1 MEKLRKKLHEAI
13 EKYGAT
19 DERTVAINQ
28 ELDNIIC
35 KEQKKLIKP
44 KKDLIWVACTND
56 KYQLPVFIGN
66 TANELGKSLGV
77 TEKAIYKAMYRG
89 GRSNGYKIFRVDVS
103 REMVC

>member
-1 MEKLRKKLHEAI
+1 MEKLIEKLHKAV
-13 EKYGAT
+13 EKYGPT
-19 DERTVAINQ
+19 DKRTVVISQ
-28 ELDNIIC
+28 ELDNVDS
-35 KEQKKLIKP
+35 ELQKKLIKP

>member
-1 MEKLRKKLHEAI
+1 MEKLRKKLYEAI

-19 DERTVAINQ
+19 DERTVAISQ
-28 ELDNIIC
+28 ELDNVVC
-35 KEQKKLIKP
+35 EVQKKLIKP

-66 TANELGKSLGV
+66 TAEELGKSLGV
-77 TEKAIYKAMYRG
+77 TRHAIYNAISRG
-89 GRSNGYKIFRVDVS
+89 SRSVGYKIVRVDVS